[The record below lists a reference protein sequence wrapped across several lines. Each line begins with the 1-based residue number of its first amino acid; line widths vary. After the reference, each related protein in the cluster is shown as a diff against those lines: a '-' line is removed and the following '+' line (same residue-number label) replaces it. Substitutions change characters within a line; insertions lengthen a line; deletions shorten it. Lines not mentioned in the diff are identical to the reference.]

1 MNKTV
6 KYTDE
11 PIGKIK
17 IIPDF
22 LPSPEDLVLKEET
35 TKVTLSI
42 TKSSLEFFKRM
53 AKSKNIQYQKMIRA
67 LLDKYA
73 EHFDEEPLLEHPK
86 VSKHNRHHPR
96 QKEHHK

>member
-1 MNKTV
+1 MSKHHA

-22 LPSPEDLVLKEET
+22 LPSPDELIMKEET
-35 TKVTLSI
+35 VKVTLAL
-42 TKSSLEFFKRM
+42 TKSSLDFFKRM
-53 AKSKNIQYQKMIRA
+53 AKTRHTQYQKMIRN

-73 EHFDEEPLLEHPK
+73 DHFEHDA
-86 VSKHNRHHPR
+86 R
-96 QKEHHK
+96 